1 MTLEEALVIT
11 GMKLVGDTFFAK
23 EEYES
28 HNSFPIAPR
37 IISIRKDK
45 AKAEHELSQ
54 TDESKRV
61 LAAWEHVVTKSNELS
76 YAEMDKQA
84 SMDRWQ

>member
-1 MTLEEALVIT
+1 MTFEEALVIT

-37 IISIRKDK
+37 IISIRRDK
-45 AKAEHELSQ
+45 AKAEYDLSH
-54 TDESKRV
+54 TEESLTV
-61 LAAWEHVVTKSNELS
+61 LSAWEHVVTKANELS
-76 YAEMDKQA
+76 YAEMDNQVN
-84 SMDRWQ
+84 MDRW